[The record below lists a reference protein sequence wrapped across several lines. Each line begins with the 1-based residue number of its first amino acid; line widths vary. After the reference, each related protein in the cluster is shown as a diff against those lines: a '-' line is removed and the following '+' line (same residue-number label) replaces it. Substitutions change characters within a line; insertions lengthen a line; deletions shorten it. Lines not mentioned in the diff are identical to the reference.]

1 MHRVELHLFRLC
13 NNVRLSCLYFNLV
26 ENSNTEKDLVISIRA
41 TMDTVYLKTNFGECL
56 THCLT
61 EVSEKRPRDPV
72 EYIAQWLYKYIENQ
86 KHAAAVSI

>member
-1 MHRVELHLFRLC
+1 MHFFLGVLRV
-13 NNVRLSCLYFNLV
+13 NLV
-26 ENSNTEKDLVISIRA
+26 ENNNTVKGYNLHYLVISVRA

>member
-1 MHRVELHLFRLC
+1 
-13 NNVRLSCLYFNLV
+13 
-26 ENSNTEKDLVISIRA
+26 
-41 TMDTVYLKTNFGECL
+41 MDTVYLKTNFGECL

-86 KHAAAVSI
+86 KHAAAVSIWPQGYSRAPKNYVGENAYTFY

>member
-1 MHRVELHLFRLC
+1 
-13 NNVRLSCLYFNLV
+13 
-26 ENSNTEKDLVISIRA
+26 
-41 TMDTVYLKTNFGECL
+41 MDTVYLKTNFGECL

-86 KHAAAVSI
+86 KHAAAVSIDHRNIVGALKFWINCLYLL